1 MHAIQCDNRFMSSRQ
16 TSNQQSATLAFGLS
30 LGSLA
35 CTVCVACIWFYLV
48 GSSTGFGAPGPILL
62 VPITGFAFTSVFNL
76 FPLVTAMIYLLKK
89 ESDYLA
95 YAALLITVITGLIP
109 AFCIHDTMGS
119 IFKSND
125 LLSIASIGLCILY
138 GLVAI
143 TSPFI
148 AILNK

>member
-1 MHAIQCDNRFMSSRQ
+1 MCSRQ
-16 TSNQQSATLAFGLS
+16 ASSQRSATLAFGLS

-62 VPITGFAFTSVFNL
+62 LPIAGFAFTSVFNL
-76 FPLVTAMIYLLKK
+76 FTLVTAMIHLLKE
-89 ESDYLA
+89 ESDHLA
-95 YAALLITVITGLIP
+95 YAALWITVITGLIP
-109 AFCIHDTMGS
+109 AFSIHVTMGS

-125 LLSIASIGLCILY
+125 LLSMASIGLCILY

-143 TSPFI
+143 TSPFM
-148 AILNK
+148 AMFNK